1 MKSFAHINKCAY
13 ILIINRGTKRKM
25 DLVLKEL
32 KAQERSIAW
41 LGRQLG
47 VSRTAVYNWA
57 WGKIAPSRAYKLAIA
72 YVLEKQYEEL
82 FN

>member
-1 MKSFAHINKCAY
+1 VKSFAHKNIYTY

-32 KAQERSIAW
+32 KAQERSMAW

-47 VSRTAVYNWA
+47 VSGTAVYNWA
-57 WGKIAPSRAYKLAIA
+57 WGKIEPSRAYKLAIA

-82 FN
+82 FD